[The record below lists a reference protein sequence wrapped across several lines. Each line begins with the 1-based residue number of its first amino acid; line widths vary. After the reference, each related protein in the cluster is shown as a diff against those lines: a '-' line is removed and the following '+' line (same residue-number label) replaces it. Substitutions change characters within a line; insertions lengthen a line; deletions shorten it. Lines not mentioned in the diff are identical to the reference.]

1 MSVTRAQRISGALG
15 SRSLKLRDRRLAGAG
30 PAGLWGD
37 LGGTDIA
44 VAIDGGRMNIRTAR
58 PGRVAADRSRH
69 GHRTDWRE
77 PRLHIIHEA
86 GKGGRLPRGG
96 RQPAGGT
103 PGSPDGLAALP
114 AADLRR
120 VGAASARR
128 VTFPGDGAVRIRGRV
143 DAIAEAAGIPAGKC
157 ARCLDFHHA
166 VRHPAVFA
174 EHAGFRDTCERVR
187 WLDSLMRLMMTGT
200 ADAVIGAI
208 SERIGGR
215 RLGRESRGV
224 CETELRYFERNR
236 DGLTRALSGA
246 QGLPIGSGSI
256 GSLVRRVAS
265 LRLKGSGM
273 FWKRENAEAFIHM
286 RCMLKSGNWNTLC
299 EEIWGSREARA

>member
-1 MSVTRAQRISGALG
+1 M
-15 SRSLKLRDRRLAGAG
+15 
-30 PAGLWGD
+30 
-37 LGGTDIA
+37 
-44 VAIDGGRMNIRTAR
+44 
-58 PGRVAADRSRH
+58 
-69 GHRTDWRE
+69 
-77 PRLHIIHEA
+77 
-86 GKGGRLPRGG
+86 
-96 RQPAGGT
+96 
-103 PGSPDGLAALP
+103 
-114 AADLRR
+114 
-120 VGAASARR
+120 
-128 VTFPGDGAVRIRGRV
+128 

-187 WLDSLMRLMMTGT
+187 WLDSMRRLMMTGT

-215 RLGRESRGV
+215 RPGRGSRGV
-224 CETELRYFERNR
+224 RETELRYFERNR
-236 DGLTRALSGA
+236 DGLTHALSGA

-273 FWKRENAEAFIHM
+273 FWKRENGEAFIHM